1 MAKILDEPRDFANPD
16 DFDTQVREYLQVK
29 NTAEML
35 DARKEDLRKSL
46 FGHLETSG
54 EIDDK
59 GNYFLELPQPV
70 DGIVRLEKQKRTIR
84 KLDEVAA
91 EEILTADKSLADEI
105 YETVRVVNEDKLMAA
120 YYEGKLTEDELERM
134 FPAKISWALRTAK
147 K

>member
-1 MAKILDEPRDFANPD
+1 MARVIDEPREFANPD
-16 DFDTQVREYLQVK
+16 DFNTQVREYLQVK

-35 DARKEDLRKSL
+35 DARKEDLRKNL
-46 FGHLETSG
+46 FSHLEGSG

-59 GNYFLELPQPV
+59 GNYFIELPQPI

-84 KLDEVAA
+84 KLDEQTA
-91 EEILTADKSLADEI
+91 EEVLKDNGLEDEI

-120 YYEGKLTEDELERM
+120 YYEGKISEDELERM

>member
-1 MAKILDEPRDFANPD
+1 MARVIDEPREFANPD

-46 FGHLETSG
+46 FSHLEGSG

-59 GNYFLELPQPV
+59 GNYFIELPQPI

-84 KLDEVAA
+84 KLDEQSA
-91 EEILTADKSLADEI
+91 EDILKENGLEDEV

-120 YYEGKLTEDELERM
+120 YYEGKITEDELERM

>member
-1 MAKILDEPRDFANPD
+1 MARVIDEPREFANPD
-16 DFDTQVREYLQVK
+16 DFNTQVREYLQVK

-35 DARKEDLRKSL
+35 DARKEDLRKNL
-46 FGHLETSG
+46 FSHLEGSG
-54 EIDDK
+54 ELDDK
-59 GNYFLELPQPV
+59 GNYFIELPQPI

-84 KLDEVAA
+84 KLDEQTA
-91 EEILTADKSLADEI
+91 EEVLKDNGLEDEI

-120 YYEGKLTEDELERM
+120 YYEGKISEDELERM

>member
-1 MAKILDEPRDFANPD
+1 MARVIDEPREFANPD

-29 NTAEML
+29 STAEML
-35 DARKEDLRKSL
+35 DARKEDLRKNL
-46 FGHLETSG
+46 FSHLENSG

-59 GNYFLELPQPV
+59 GNYFIELPQPV

-84 KLDEVAA
+84 KLDEGSA
-91 EEILTADKSLADEI
+91 EEILKDNGLEDEI

-120 YYEGKLTEDELERM
+120 YYEGKISEDELERM

>member
-1 MAKILDEPRDFANPD
+1 MARVIDEPREFANPD

-35 DARKEDLRKSL
+35 DARKEDLRKNL
-46 FGHLETSG
+46 FSHLEGSG
-54 EIDDK
+54 ELDDK
-59 GNYFLELPQPV
+59 GNYFIELPQPI

-84 KLDEVAA
+84 KLDEQTA
-91 EEILTADKSLADEI
+91 EEILKDNGLEDEI

-120 YYEGKLTEDELERM
+120 YYEGKISEDELERM

>member
-1 MAKILDEPRDFANPD
+1 MARVIDEPREFANPD

-29 NTAEML
+29 STAEML
-35 DARKEDLRKSL
+35 DARKEDLRKNL
-46 FGHLETSG
+46 FSHLESSG

-59 GNYFLELPQPV
+59 GNYFIELPQPV

-84 KLDEVAA
+84 KLDEGSA
-91 EEILTADKSLADEI
+91 EEILKDNGLEDEI

-120 YYEGKLTEDELERM
+120 YYEGKISEDELERM

>member
-1 MAKILDEPRDFANPD
+1 MARVIDEPREFANPD

-29 NTAEML
+29 STAEML
-35 DARKEDLRKSL
+35 DARKEDLRKNL
-46 FGHLETSG
+46 FSHLEGSG
-54 EIDDK
+54 ELDDK
-59 GNYFLELPQPV
+59 GNYFIELPQPI

-84 KLDEVAA
+84 KLDESAA
-91 EEILTADKSLADEI
+91 EDILKDNELEDEI

-120 YYEGKLTEDELERM
+120 YYEGKISEDELERM

>member
-1 MAKILDEPRDFANPD
+1 MARVIDEPREFANPD

-35 DARKEDLRKSL
+35 DARKEDLRKNL
-46 FGHLETSG
+46 FSHLEGSG

-59 GNYFLELPQPV
+59 GNYFIELPQAI

-84 KLDEVAA
+84 KLDEQTA
-91 EEILTADKSLADEI
+91 EEILKDNGLEDEI

-120 YYEGKLTEDELERM
+120 YYEGKISEDELERM

>member
-1 MAKILDEPRDFANPD
+1 MARVIDEPREFANPD

-29 NTAEML
+29 STAEML
-35 DARKEDLRKSL
+35 DARKEDLRKNL
-46 FGHLETSG
+46 FSHLEGSG
-54 EIDDK
+54 ELDDK
-59 GNYFLELPQPV
+59 GNYFIELPQPI

-84 KLDEVAA
+84 KLDEQTA
-91 EEILTADKSLADEI
+91 EEVLKDNGLEDEI

-120 YYEGKLTEDELERM
+120 YYEGKISEDELERM